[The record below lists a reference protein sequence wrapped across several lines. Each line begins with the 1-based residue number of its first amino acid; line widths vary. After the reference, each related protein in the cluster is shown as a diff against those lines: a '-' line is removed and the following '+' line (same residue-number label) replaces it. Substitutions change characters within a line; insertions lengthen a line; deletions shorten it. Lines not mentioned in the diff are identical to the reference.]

1 MMRRILIVLLCVFVA
16 TFAFSETVEIPVE
29 VSKTTDVSV
38 PIAVSMNEILTLVGL
53 DFDANWDS
61 IRVVDTD
68 GEEIPFQVDDIDLN
82 GKLSSGDLLVA
93 LVNGPSKITVS
104 DDFSIEKPE
113 YNTSI
118 IVKEEEGV
126 KVIESPILNAKVSM
140 NGLIRVE
147 AFGEVEGTVVD
158 EIGIGRV
165 SGWVGSTYYVDGNL
179 GKHEEKTSGDF
190 RIVETSIIEPGPV
203 GVTIVTKL
211 QSETFVGL
219 DQHIVTTI
227 FNTGDIRLD
236 NTFVFNNYL
245 DMMKVQSMITRPLTD
260 ISDDAVHMLPVFRRL
275 LWADQL
281 NITPLEYWFDRNAI
295 MYVNRLPYIVFPA
308 IDSMK
313 PLWWGATYIF
323 ASQESWRSNYSP
335 SLGIGVAEILP
346 EKPVVYADYNKW
358 VDGNTWI
365 YESREFRDGV
375 FKWLPGEFELYESTK
390 DTVSLETADLPNH
403 YVAGDKLNFV
413 RFYRLYECST
423 IGNAINH
430 IVNRTIEIQSVKIGN
445 E

>member
-1 MMRRILIVLLCVFVA
+1 MRQILIVFLCVFVA

-29 VSKTTDVSV
+29 ISKTTNVSV

-61 IRVVDTD
+61 LRVVDTN
-68 GEEIPFQVDDIDLN
+68 GEEIPFQIDDIDLN
-82 GKLSSGDLLVA
+82 GKLSSGDLLIT
-93 LVNGPSKITVS
+93 LVNGPSKITIS

-113 YNTSI
+113 YNTSV
-118 IVKEEEGV
+118 IVKEEEGL
-126 KVIESPILNAKVSM
+126 KVIETPILNAKVSM
-140 NGLIRVE
+140 NGLIRIE
-147 AFGEVEGTVVD
+147 AFGEVEGTIVD

-190 RIVETSIIEPGPV
+190 RILETSIIEPGPV
-203 GVTIVTKL
+203 GVTVVTKL

-390 DTVSLETADLPNH
+390 DMVSLETADLPNH
-403 YVAGDKLNFV
+403 YVAGDELNFV

-423 IGNAINH
+423 IGNAISH
-430 IVNRTIEIQSVKIGN
+430 IVNRTIEIQSIKIGN

>member
-1 MMRRILIVLLCVFVA
+1 MMRRILVVLLCLFFVS
-16 TFAFSETVEIPVE
+16 FVFSEIVEIPIE
-29 VSKTTDVSV
+29 VSKTTDIDV
-38 PIAVSMNEILTLVGL
+38 PIAVSMNDVLTLVGL

-61 IRVVDTD
+61 LRVIDAD
-68 GEEIPFQVDDIDLN
+68 GSEIPFQIDDVDLN
-82 GKLSSGDLLVA
+82 GKLSSGDLLIT
-93 LVNGPSKITVS
+93 LVKGPSKITVS
-104 DDFSIEKPE
+104 DDFSIEMPE
-113 YNTSI
+113 CSTSFS
-118 IVKEEEGV
+118 VNEEEGV
-126 KVIESPILNAKVSM
+126 TMIEGSALKAMVSM
-140 NGLIRVE
+140 NGLVRIE
-147 AFGEVEGTVVD
+147 EFSGVEGTIVD

-165 SGWVGSTYYVDGNL
+165 SGWVGSTYYVDGEL

-190 RIVETSIIEPGPV
+190 RIVETSVLEPGPV
-203 GVTIVTKL
+203 GVTVVTKL
-211 QSETFVGL
+211 QSETFIGL

-236 NTFVFNNYL
+236 NSFIFNNYL
-245 DMMKVQSMITRPLTD
+245 DMMKIQSMITRPLTD

-295 MYVNRLPYIVFPA
+295 MYVDRMPYIVFPA

-335 SLGIGVAEILP
+335 SLGIGVAEILT
-346 EKPVVYADYNKW
+346 EQPVVYADYNKW

-390 DTVSLETADLPNH
+390 DIVSLETTDLPNH
-403 YVAGDKLNFV
+403 YVAGDELNFE
-413 RFYRLYECST
+413 RFYSLYNSNT
-423 IGNAINH
+423 IGSAISH
-430 IVNRTIEIQSVKIGN
+430 IVSRTIEIQSIEIGN
-445 E
+445 

>member
-1 MMRRILIVLLCVFVA
+1 MRRILVVLLCLFFVS
-16 TFAFSETVEIPVE
+16 FMFSEIVEIPIE
-29 VSKTTDVSV
+29 VSKTTDIDV
-38 PIAVSMNEILTLVGL
+38 PIAVSMNDVLTLVGL

-61 IRVVDTD
+61 LRVIDAD
-68 GEEIPFQVDDIDLN
+68 GSEIPFQIDDVDLN
-82 GKLSSGDLLVA
+82 GKLSSGDLLIT
-93 LVNGPSKITVS
+93 LVKGPSKITVS
-104 DDFSIEKPE
+104 DDFSIEMPE
-113 YNTSI
+113 CSTSFS
-118 IVKEEEGV
+118 VNEEEGV
-126 KVIESPILNAKVSM
+126 TMIEGSALKAMVSM
-140 NGLIRVE
+140 NGLVRIE
-147 AFGEVEGTVVD
+147 EFSGVEGTIVD

-165 SGWVGSTYYVDGNL
+165 SGWVGSTYYVDGEL

-190 RIVETSIIEPGPV
+190 RIVETSVLEPGPV
-203 GVTIVTKL
+203 GVTVVTKL
-211 QSETFVGL
+211 QSETFIGL

-236 NTFVFNNYL
+236 NSFIFNNYL
-245 DMMKVQSMITRPLTD
+245 DMMKIQSMITRPLTD
-260 ISDDAVHMLPVFRRL
+260 ISDDTVHMLPVFRRL

-295 MYVNRLPYIVFPA
+295 MYVDRMPYIVFPA

-335 SLGIGVAEILP
+335 SLGIGVAEILT
-346 EKPVVYADYNKW
+346 EQPVVYADYNKW

-390 DTVSLETADLPNH
+390 DIVSLETTDLPNH
-403 YVAGDKLNFV
+403 YVAGDELNFE
-413 RFYRLYECST
+413 RFYSLYNSNT
-423 IGNAINH
+423 IGSAISH
-430 IVNRTIEIQSVKIGN
+430 IVSRTIEIQSIEIGN
-445 E
+445 

>member
-1 MMRRILIVLLCVFVA
+1 MRRILIVLLCVFVA
-16 TFAFSETVEIPVE
+16 GFAFSETVEIPIE
-29 VSKTTDVSV
+29 VSKTTDISV
-38 PIAVSMNEILTLVGL
+38 PIAVSMNEVLTLVGL

-61 IRVVDTD
+61 LRVIDAD
-68 GEEIPFQVDDIDLN
+68 GSEIPFQIDDVDLN
-82 GKLSSGDLLVA
+82 GKLSSGDLLVT

-104 DDFSIEKPE
+104 DDFSVEMPE
-113 YNTSI
+113 YPASFSVN
-118 IVKEEEGV
+118 EEEGV
-126 KVIESPILNAKVSM
+126 TVIKSSALKAIVSM
-140 NGLIRVE
+140 NGLVRVE
-147 AFGEVEGTVVD
+147 EFSGVEGTIVD

-165 SGWVGSTYYVDGNL
+165 SGWVGSTFYVDGEL

-190 RIVETSIIEPGPV
+190 RVVETSVLEPGPI
-203 GVTIVTKL
+203 GVTVVTKL

-219 DQHIVTTI
+219 DQHIVTTL

-236 NTFVFNNYL
+236 NSFVFNNYL

-260 ISDDAVHMLPVFRRL
+260 ISDDSVHMLPVFRRL

-295 MYVNRLPYIVFPA
+295 MYVDRLPYIVFPA
-308 IDSMK
+308 TDSMK

-335 SLGIGVAEILP
+335 SLGIGIAEILP

-390 DTVSLETADLPNH
+390 DIVSLETVDLPNH
-403 YVAGDKLNFV
+403 YVAGDELSFE
-413 RFYRLYECST
+413 RFYSLYDAET
-423 IGNAINH
+423 IGSAISH
-430 IVNRTIEIQSVKIGN
+430 IVNRTIEIQSIKIGN
-445 E
+445 